1 MHWLTTEDKM
11 HFDQDFYRKISQKI
25 KSYRELNNLTQA
37 KFAEIISVNP
47 QYYGQL
53 ERTERNFTLE
63 NIVNTCN
70 ACGLRL
76 QDIIE
81 TDALEMIDEETI
93 QKKKDLVIEIT
104 GNLDGLS
111 LHQLQILSKYMSE
124 ILPYSG

>member
-1 MHWLTTEDKM
+1 M

-37 KFAEIISVNP
+37 KFAEMISVNP